1 MAFLSRQFSPQLLAA
16 LQQSRN
22 IAVFSGA
29 GISAESG
36 VATFRTPQ
44 EGLWHHVD
52 PEKVG
57 SIGGFRRHPATVWGW
72 MAWRRAQI
80 LEAQPNPAHL
90 AIARL
95 AQRVDSLQ
103 VITQNEDDLHE
114 RGGSQSV
121 IHLHGEI
128 LRPRC
133 FGCGRDYQGAVHEA
147 SIILDGK
154 PIEPPRCPHCN
165 HRIRPGSVLF
175 GESLPKRVW
184 EAAAQAMRRCDV
196 CLIVG
201 TSAEVYPAAKLP
213 LLAKRCGATLIQVN
227 LEPNEFSNRV
237 DFDLRGAAGVVL
249 PELIQAVFPD

>member
-1 MAFLSRQFSPQLLAA
+1 MDLPLPQFSPQLLTA

-22 IAVFSGA
+22 IVVFSGA

-44 EGLWHHVD
+44 EGLWYQVD

-57 SIGGFRRHPATVWGW
+57 SIGACRRQPATVWGW

-80 LEAQPNPAHL
+80 LAAQPNPAHL

-95 AQRVDSLQ
+95 AQRVESLQ

-114 RGGSQSV
+114 RAGSQSV

-133 FGCGRDYQGAVHEA
+133 FGCHRDYQGAIHEA
-147 SIILDGK
+147 SIIL
-154 PIEPPRCPHCN
+154 
-165 HRIRPGSVLF
+165 
-175 GESLPKRVW
+175 
-184 EAAAQAMRRCDV
+184 AACR
-196 CLIVG
+196 
-201 TSAEVYPAAKLP
+201 T
-213 LLAKRCGATLIQVN
+213 
-227 LEPNEFSNRV
+227 
-237 DFDLRGAAGVVL
+237 
-249 PELIQAVFPD
+249 